1 MYFAD
6 NSIFI
11 AVAMILYVF
20 NISKAR
26 GYDGKDIVPEVEFDG
41 FIS

>member
-1 MYFAD
+1 MHFA
-6 NSIFI
+6 NNAIFI

-26 GYDGKDIVPEVEFDG
+26 DADGQEVTPEVEYDG
-41 FIS
+41 FIR

>member
-11 AVAMILYVF
+11 AVAMMLGGF
-20 NISKAR
+20 NISKATDENGR
-26 GYDGKDIVPEVEFDG
+26 EIIPEVDYDG

>member
-11 AVAMILYVF
+11 AVAMMIYVF
-20 NISKAR
+20 TFTRAR
-26 GYDGKDIVPEVEFDG
+26 DGNGEEIIPEAEYEG
-41 FIS
+41 FIA